1 MVAPRWLK
9 LFTCSVV
16 ACWLPLAAQAGEQTV
31 VVPLQCRLSASPWRS
46 CQMVVEQLGRHW
58 YLELDGQR
66 LEFRHNGDG
75 RIRMRR
81 DAAGW
86 QEVDSHWED
95 ESLCW
100 GQVCAKGEIPLD

>member
-1 MVAPRWLK
+1 M
-9 LFTCSVV
+9 
-16 ACWLPLAAQAGEQTV
+16 AAQAGGRTF
-31 VVPLQCRLSASPWRS
+31 VVPLQCRLATTPWRG
-46 CQMVVEQLGRHW
+46 CRRVVERLGRHW
-58 YLELDGQR
+58 YLELDSQR

-81 DAAGW
+81 DGSGW
-86 QEVDSHWED
+86 QEVDSHWEA